1 MRESFFPAAIL
12 LFSTLFL
19 PASVMAENPQANTER
34 KGPPLGWSTFT
45 RGGAVYQA
53 DSDLDEGGSYE
64 SSRFNIQAG
73 VGYSWDPR
81 TSMSLAVGYSAD
93 GYSFSKGEG
102 SGISALNP
110 WDTVHSLSL
119 SLPVRY
125 GMTDDW
131 SAFFIPSL
139 RSTGESG
146 ASFDDTLTGGVFAGV
161 AYKFGDRLTIGPG
174 LGVISQLEESAS
186 VFPVLIINWK
196 ITERL
201 SLETGRGLAAT
212 LGPGLSLNYRASQQ
226 WKFAVG
232 GRYEKLRFRLDENGK
247 VPGGIGE
254 DTAIPIFASCTYSFN
269 PRATLSLVGGVELED
284 ELQIEDSDGNQ
295 IAKESGDPALFG
307 GITFSV
313 RL

>member
-1 MRESFFPAAIL
+1 MRYPFLTAAFVFFSML
-12 LFSTLFL
+12 LPMSI
-19 PASVMAENPQANTER
+19 MAGNPTANTER
-34 KGPPLGWSTFT
+34 KGPPTGWSTFT
-45 RGGAVYQA
+45 RGGAVYQF

-64 SSRFNIQAG
+64 VSRFNIQAG
-73 VGYSWDPR
+73 MGYTWDPR
-81 TSMSLAVGYSAD
+81 TSLSLGLGYSAD
-93 GYSFSKGEG
+93 GYSFSQSERN
-102 SGISALNP
+102 GIAGMNP

-119 SLPVRY
+119 SLPLRY
-125 GMTDDW
+125 GLSDEW
-131 SAFFIPSL
+131 SAFFMPSL

-146 ASFDDTLTGGVFAGV
+146 ASFGDTLTGGVLAGV
-161 AYKFGDRLTIGPG
+161 AYRFGDRLTIGPG

-186 VFPVLIINWK
+186 VFPILIINWK
-196 ITERL
+196 ITDRL

-247 VPGGIGE
+247 VAGGIGE
-254 DTAIPIFASCTYSFN
+254 DTAIPLFVNCTYSFN
-269 PRATLSLVGGVELED
+269 PKATISLVGGVELEG
-284 ELQIEDSDGNQ
+284 ELQVEDSDGNQ

-307 GITFSV
+307 GITFSL